1 MAIQALTDSETYFV
15 ARATPEDIREWKVGY
30 FSTFRD
36 QLLEINRAL
45 MAGDYSG
52 VAPYVEDPATGVMKF
67 PNYTDLDSIT
77 TDRSVGDS
85 FVIDPAATFTI
96 QLYWQMLGKARF
108 SGTFDMEFQ
117 DRSYIWGL
125 TGATPDVDPAR
136 VVSFEDPFSSMKYFA
151 LTFEDEGAAEAMLA
165 RANALYV
172 RSDLCDADTEAC
184 VDPSFVLDTGTYAP
198 TEAEQLEQA
207 RRRTTEELRQYVQ
220 LIKVNEKLSREMF
233 GDVFIGDPY
242 NP

>member
-1 MAIQALTDSETYFV
+1 
-15 ARATPEDIREWKVGY
+15 
-30 FSTFRD
+30 
-36 QLLEINRAL
+36 
-45 MAGDYSG
+45 
-52 VAPYVEDPATGVMKF
+52 
-67 PNYTDLDSIT
+67 
-77 TDRSVGDS
+77 
-85 FVIDPAATFTI
+85 
-96 QLYWQMLGKARF
+96 
-108 SGTFDMEFQ
+108 
-117 DRSYIWGL
+117 
-125 TGATPDVDPAR
+125 
-136 VVSFEDPFSSMKYFA
+136 MKYFA